1 MEEYSDEEL
10 DEEMDEEEE
19 EEEDIEESPVKKVSK
34 NGAGKVRPRLIGHKS
49 LKLNWANFHCS
60 LLFLKRKKPEK
71 GEDE

>member
-10 DEEMDEEEE
+10 DEEMEEEE

-49 LKLNWANFHCS
+49 FKLNWANSHCS

-71 GEDE
+71 EDE